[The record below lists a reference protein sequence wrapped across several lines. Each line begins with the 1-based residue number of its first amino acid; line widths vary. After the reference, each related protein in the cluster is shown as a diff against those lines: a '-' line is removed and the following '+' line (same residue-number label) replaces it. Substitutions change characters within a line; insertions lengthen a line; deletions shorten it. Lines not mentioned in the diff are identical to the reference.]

1 MFKRYWWVLLV
12 MLLIGPL
19 AGLFTGGVLAYIQ
32 PKLYAATSTI
42 QIKPST
48 HQTAEREIA
57 TQAELLTSDSLLN
70 EVSERLDLPMAWNL
84 PQHEVTAKLK
94 HSMSVQSIR
103 GTDLL
108 EVTARLHQP
117 EQTKEVVDTL
127 VEAYSERIN
136 QGVKNSQEEA
146 LAEIRT
152 AIHGQED
159 SVEEKRKVLATLTRQ
174 KTGGGDAEAPMDLL
188 PESQGVRDLALEE
201 ARADYETSKQL
212 LEQLKIKSVTLAMEH
227 KTIEALVTVH
237 SSAVTPHAPV
247 SPNIPRNL
255 VLGTLA
261 GLLGGL
267 ILALPLMALLNR
279 RASRRTAVTS

>member
-42 QIKPST
+42 QIKPSS

-94 HSMSVQSIR
+94 HSMSVQSVQ

-108 EVTARLHQP
+108 KVTARLHQP

-136 QGVKNSQEEA
+136 QGLKNSQEEA

-159 SVEEKRKVLATLTRQ
+159 SVEEKRRIVTRLM
-174 KTGGGDAEAPMDLL
+174 EAASL
-188 PESQGVRDLALEE
+188 PEAGDPDDFDLED

-227 KTIEALVTVH
+227 KTIEALVIVH

-267 ILALPLMALLNR
+267 MLAFPIMALLNCR
-279 RASRRTAVTS
+279 KAS